1 VVVGVPIGTA
11 HFIHQV
17 IRKIVADCAAD
28 LAKLIPFPHGTFF
41 LHILRYSSNQKLMYW
56 ARSVSPQLMMEHSRR
71 FDQHVEETFAEYF
84 DANLLASIPLE
95 TIIPGMP
102 LTYPQTIQLAKHQ
115 LRDSEDQGG
124 LGLTSMAKTIIPAY
138 YAASISHLLNT
149 ATTASPLQPLLT
161 KSPSASLFTDPVIF
175 AHGQMMA
182 TGATL
187 LLVDP
192 PPLVRNAGP
201 ISCPT
206 GLQLPDL
213 DLFWKPN
220 PQAAI
225 PPLRKTLLA
234 AARQHTLSKWCLQ
247 VHPSVDQLHKIRQAN
262 PSQRARLA
270 HLREQEVKGSHVRF
284 DIPPTQTI
292 RHRPTAFLGS
302 LLPTSAEGLSKY
314 QLSLYL
320 KLILGLPFSPP
331 PGLLG
336 RCACGQQH
344 DITGAHMLNC
354 NKWAGRSWGKGHDVV
369 VSAIAFESRRLG
381 HSVVDID
388 AAMKRKCTHL
398 NSKKRGDMLVR
409 SKDIEITDKAKGHGV
424 ARTQFVVDVKIV
436 AMMDGKGLWNETWNP
451 EKDKFDNPGMQQ
463 AEAQKFRKHE
473 EPYAAVGF
481 SFFPFVGS
489 CFGALGPAAVRYLW
503 SLAWL
508 EQRQNAATRSSQGLD
523 PQTDAD
529 RAQFRARC
537 YRYSSARVGAAI
549 AKATVMRLSGAPSL
563 PAPVP
568 VPSAQLARN
577 APSAADFR
585 SAGQVPRGPRSP
597 FISSPS
603 IPIPARA
610 LAHAFLSAH
619 FPVPL
624 PAPAGLLDLARPP
637 SACVSVSDRLPST

>member
-1 VVVGVPIGTA
+1 
-11 HFIHQV
+11 
-17 IRKIVADCAAD
+17 
-28 LAKLIPFPHGTFF
+28 
-41 LHILRYSSNQKLMYW
+41 
-56 ARSVSPQLMMEHSRR
+56 
-71 FDQHVEETFAEYF
+71 
-84 DANLLASIPLE
+84 
-95 TIIPGMP
+95 MP

-115 LRDSEDQGG
+115 LRDSEDKGG
-124 LGLTSMAKTIIPAY
+124 IGLTSMAATTIPAY

-149 ATTASPLQPLLT
+149 ATTASNQHPLLT
-161 KSPSASLFTDPVIF
+161 KNPSAGLFTDSIIF
-175 AHGQMMA
+175 AHAQMMA

-187 LLVDP
+187 LMVDP
-192 PPLVRNAGP
+192 NPLAPNAD
-201 ISCPT
+201 SALCPT
-206 GLQLPDL
+206 KLQLPDL

-220 PQAAI
+220 SQAAV

-247 VHPSVDQLHKIRQAN
+247 AHPSVALLDKIRQAN
-262 PSQRARLA
+262 PSQRARLT
-270 HLREQEVKGSHVRF
+270 HLSEQEVKGSHDRF
-284 DIPPTQTI
+284 DIPPTQTT

-320 KLILGLPFSPP
+320 KLILGLPFSSP
-331 PGLLG
+331 PGQLG
-336 RCACGQQH
+336 CCACGQPH

-369 VSAIAFESRRLG
+369 VAAVAFESRRLG

-388 AAMKRKCTHL
+388 AAMKKKCTHL

-424 ARTQFVVDVKIV
+424 SRTQFVVDVKIV
-436 AMMDGKGLWNETWNP
+436 AMLDGKGSWNETWNSH
-451 EKDKFDNPGMQQ
+451 KCKFDNPGMHQ

-489 CFGALGPAAVRYLW
+489 CFGALGQAAVRYLW

-508 EQRQNAATRSSQGLD
+508 EQRQNAATRSAHGLD
-523 PQTDAD
+523 PLDDAE

-563 PAPVP
+563 PAPAP
-568 VPSAQLARN
+568 VPSSLLARN
-577 APSAADFR
+577 APSAADFLP
-585 SAGQVPRGPRSP
+585 AGPVPRGLRSP

-603 IPIPARA
+603 IAIPAR
-610 LAHAFLSAH
+610 AHAFLSSL
-619 FPVPL
+619 FPVPV

-637 SACVSVSDRLPST
+637 SDCVSSSDRLPSS